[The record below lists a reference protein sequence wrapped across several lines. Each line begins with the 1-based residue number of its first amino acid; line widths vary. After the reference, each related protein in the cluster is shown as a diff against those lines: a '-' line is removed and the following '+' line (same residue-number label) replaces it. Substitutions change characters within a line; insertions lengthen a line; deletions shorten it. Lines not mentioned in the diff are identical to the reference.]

1 MRPAQVEEAG
11 CNKLARLSRGGQ
23 VDGEGCRKKSK
34 QFGTEDQLIDILA
47 REWLSED
54 QIHDHPYALKGAND
68 CSDGDRSVEPEGE
81 EDGNT
86 KEDSPSM
93 GQNKLKE
100 VALRLHLRED
110 APQEEA
116 LGEVDKDEMDFK
128 GQDKLQ
134 V

>member
-1 MRPAQVEEAG
+1 M
-11 CNKLARLSRGGQ
+11 
-23 VDGEGCRKKSK
+23 
-34 QFGTEDQLIDILA
+34 
-47 REWLSED
+47 SED

-81 EDGNT
+81 EDGNR

-110 APQEEA
+110 AHVRNNVFSRIHYIPFLRRLDIGAPLLLE
-116 LGEVDKDEMDFK
+116 GRSSTFRRKD
-128 GQDKLQ
+128 
-134 V
+134 